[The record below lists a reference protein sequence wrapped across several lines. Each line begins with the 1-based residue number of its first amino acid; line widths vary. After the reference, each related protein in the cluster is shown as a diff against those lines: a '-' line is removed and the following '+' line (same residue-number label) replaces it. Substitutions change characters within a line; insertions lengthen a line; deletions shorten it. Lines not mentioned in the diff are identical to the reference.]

1 MKFFTDLLPIL
12 AFFIVYKKFDIFYAT
27 AAAIIITFLQVL
39 YSYLTSKKV
48 EKVQIINLVVI
59 LVFGGMTILFQNETF
74 IKWKPS
80 VLYWVFG
87 TILIFSKIVLKI
99 NLIQKFLSKQV
110 MLPTTDWDSL
120 NVHWILFFLL
130 MGFINIY
137 IAYVYSLDTWVNFKL
152 FGSTLLLI
160 IFMIFQGI
168 FIYKKGN
175 IKERKKVGILKRRP
189 AKLTFV

>member
-27 AAAIIITFLQVL
+27 AAAIIITVLQVL

-48 EKVQIINLVVI
+48 EKVQIINLIVI

-87 TILIFSKIVLKI
+87 TILIFSKVVLKI

-110 MLPTTDWDSL
+110 TLPTTDWDSL

-160 IFMIFQGI
+160 IFMIFQGV

-175 IKERKKVGILKRRP
+175 IKEK
-189 AKLTFV
+189 

>member
-27 AAAIIITFLQVL
+27 AAAIIITILQVL

-87 TILIFSKIVLKI
+87 AILIFSKVVLKI

-160 IFMIFQGI
+160 IFMIFQGV

-175 IKERKKVGILKRRP
+175 IKEK
-189 AKLTFV
+189 

>member
-27 AAAIIITFLQVL
+27 AAAIIITVLQVL

-87 TILIFSKIVLKI
+87 AILIFSKVVLKI

-110 MLPTTDWDSL
+110 MLPATDWDSL

-160 IFMIFQGI
+160 IFMIFQGV

-175 IKERKKVGILKRRP
+175 IKEK
-189 AKLTFV
+189 

>member
-27 AAAIIITFLQVL
+27 AAAIIITVLQVL

-87 TILIFSKIVLKI
+87 AILIFSKVVLKI

-160 IFMIFQGI
+160 IFMIFQGV

-175 IKERKKVGILKRRP
+175 IKEK
-189 AKLTFV
+189 

>member
-74 IKWKPS
+74 IKWKPT

-87 TILIFSKIVLKI
+87 MILIFSKVVFKI

-110 MLPTTDWDSL
+110 TLPTTDWDSL

-160 IFMIFQGI
+160 IFMIFQGV

-175 IKERKKVGILKRRP
+175 IKEK
-189 AKLTFV
+189 

>member
-1 MKFFTDLLPIL
+1 MSKFEKKSLKVIKKWSKVEKKMLKFHKKSLKFITSKGML
-12 AFFIVYKKFDIFYAT
+12 A
-27 AAAIIITFLQVL
+27 TFLQVL
-39 YSYLTSKKV
+39 YSYITSKKV
-48 EKVQIINLVVI
+48 EKVQIINLLVI

-87 TILIFSKIVLKI
+87 GILIFSKFVLKI

-160 IFMIFQGI
+160 IFMIFQGV

-175 IKERKKVGILKRRP
+175 IKEK
-189 AKLTFV
+189 

>member
-27 AAAIIITFLQVL
+27 AAAIIITLLQVL
-39 YSYLTSKKV
+39 FSYLTSKKV

-87 TILIFSKIVLKI
+87 TILIFSKVVLKI

-110 MLPTTDWDSL
+110 ILPTTDWNSL

-160 IFMIFQGI
+160 IFMIFQGV

-175 IKERKKVGILKRRP
+175 IKEK
-189 AKLTFV
+189 

>member
-1 MKFFTDLLPIL
+1 
-12 AFFIVYKKFDIFYAT
+12 
-27 AAAIIITFLQVL
+27 
-39 YSYLTSKKV
+39 
-48 EKVQIINLVVI
+48 
-59 LVFGGMTILFQNETF
+59 
-74 IKWKPS
+74 
-80 VLYWVFG
+80 
-87 TILIFSKIVLKI
+87 
-99 NLIQKFLSKQV
+99 

-175 IKERKKVGILKRRP
+175 IKEK
-189 AKLTFV
+189 

>member
-48 EKVQIINLVVI
+48 EKVQIINLLVI
-59 LVFGGMTILFQNETF
+59 LVFGGLTILFQNETF

-87 TILIFSKIVLKI
+87 TILIFSKVYIV
-99 NLIQKFLSKQV
+99 
-110 MLPTTDWDSL
+110 
-120 NVHWILFFLL
+120 
-130 MGFINIY
+130 G
-137 IAYVYSLDTWVNFKL
+137 
-152 FGSTLLLI
+152 
-160 IFMIFQGI
+160 
-168 FIYKKGN
+168 
-175 IKERKKVGILKRRP
+175 
-189 AKLTFV
+189 

>member
-87 TILIFSKIVLKI
+87 AILIFSKIVLKI
-99 NLIQKFLSKQV
+99 NLNSKIP
-110 MLPTTDWDSL
+110 L
-120 NVHWILFFLL
+120 
-130 MGFINIY
+130 
-137 IAYVYSLDTWVNFKL
+137 
-152 FGSTLLLI
+152 
-160 IFMIFQGI
+160 
-168 FIYKKGN
+168 
-175 IKERKKVGILKRRP
+175 
-189 AKLTFV
+189 

>member
-87 TILIFSKIVLKI
+87 AILIFSKVCSQNKPNSKIPFQTSNVTYYRLGFLKCS
-99 NLIQKFLSKQV
+99 L
-110 MLPTTDWDSL
+110 DSL
-120 NVHWILFFLL
+120 L
-130 MGFINIY
+130 FINGIY
-137 IAYVYSLDTWVNFKL
+137 QYLHCL
-152 FGSTLLLI
+152 CL
-160 IFMIFQGI
+160 
-168 FIYKKGN
+168 
-175 IKERKKVGILKRRP
+175 
-189 AKLTFV
+189 